1 MFSVALIMAALG
13 GWGSGGYCPDGG
25 PPSMPVFFPAPQVF
39 APPVVQPPPPF
50 ADGIAKGKLLR
61 VEIEHADGRR
71 WWYTFAAPPDVTL
84 NLDPANNNTAINL
97 AGGNI
102 PKDGKCKNPNCICSP
117 PCNCLDCKC
126 EDKPLVG
133 QKPNFGIDEKEMQKR
148 SGRNRYSTNGGVEI
162 SKTETNRLFR
172 GDSELPNDSTY
183 DMLAVIG
190 TQEQCDKVRNDVDSD
205 PAFAPLK
212 DKLLIQCYR
221 PDDEMVK
228 RKGFHP
234 GSPAIYLQDSNGK
247 TKWREVEYRGPKILA
262 GEIDKRRPDNDPNKD
277 PGPHNP
283 GPSPIIP
290 SMPNIDLQALSRHP
304 LVLIVAAFAALLF
317 LSRKPV

>member
-1 MFSVALIMAALG
+1 
-13 GWGSGGYCPDGG
+13 
-25 PPSMPVFFPAPQVF
+25 MPVFFPAPQVF
-39 APPVVQPPPPF
+39 APPVVQQPPIQ
-50 ADGIAKGKLLR
+50 DGIAKGKLVR
-61 VEIEHADGRR
+61 VEIEHADGQR
-71 WWYTFAAPPDVTL
+71 WWYTFPAPPQVALTL
-84 NLDPANNNTAINL
+84 DAANHNGAVNL
-97 AGGNI
+97 AMA
-102 PKDGKCKNPNCICSP
+102 GKKCPNPQCDCADCNCD
-117 PCNCLDCKC
+117 PCNCGKTVA
-126 EDKPLVG
+126 VG
-133 QKPNFGIDEKEMQKR
+133 QTLNFGIDQKEMAKR
-148 SGRNRYSTNGGVEI
+148 SGRNRYSTNNGVEI
-162 SKTETNRLFR
+162 TKTDTNRLFR
-172 GDSELPNDSTY
+172 GDDGLPNDSTY

-277 PGPHNP
+277 PGPHNQ
-283 GPSPIIP
+283 PSPILP
-290 SMPNIDLQALSRHP
+290 SMPNIDLNKLP
-304 LVLIVAAFAALLF
+304 GWVWVVVAFIGFSLLQ
-317 LSRKPV
+317 RKPV